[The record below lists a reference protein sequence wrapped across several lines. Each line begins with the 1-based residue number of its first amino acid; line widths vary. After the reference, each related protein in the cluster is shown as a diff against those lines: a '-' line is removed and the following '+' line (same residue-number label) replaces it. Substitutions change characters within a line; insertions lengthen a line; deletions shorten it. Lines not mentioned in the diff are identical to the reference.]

1 MLCRDVERNEI
12 ADKYLNGQLD
22 PALQDEFELHILDC
36 RRCLASVELLEAV
49 REDLAARAPEIR
61 SHALVSGV
69 RFRWRWVA
77 VAAFSLLALTFGVL
91 STRKLFSG
99 RDAKSARVQ
108 GAATTKPET
117 AEAQHDQGSR
127 IRGVAPP
134 KETASSRSAGSSK
147 RSGSPS
153 DVGSQTA
160 PLQVASQ
167 ATSEHDIAKA
177 DTHQAGASDK
187 LDNPAPGPQPP
198 SSAPP
203 PVLQS
208 SEQPHEHP
216 KLLSDEG
223 EKELFRLALVNPP
236 PYTFSG
242 FTRYAKDT
250 PSGSKSSGVRPG
262 EIKAPDGKRPAFQ
275 NAMLAYVD
283 GNYERAGE
291 LLELALKQEPPAPDT
306 YFFLGVCRL
315 LQSDAAGSIAP
326 LKSAL
331 MQAPS
336 PFTQRLI
343 PGPSPFTQSAH
354 YYLAKAYLKTH
365 DLAAAENQMQ
375 AAASLAGDW
384 TESARVELA
393 RLRALRAREGQ

>member
-12 ADKYLNGQLD
+12 AEKYLNGQLD

-36 RRCLASVELLEAV
+36 RRCLASLELLEAV
-49 REDLAARAPEIR
+49 REDLAARAREIR
-61 SHALVSGV
+61 SHASATGV
-69 RFRWRWVA
+69 RFRWKWVA
-77 VAAFSLLALTFGVL
+77 VAALSLLALTIGFV

-99 RDAKSARVQ
+99 HDAQSARSQ
-108 GAATTKPET
+108 GAATAKPET
-117 AEAQHDQGSR
+117 AEEQHPQGSG

-134 KETASSRSAGSSK
+134 KETASSGSAGNSRRSA
-147 RSGSPS
+147 SPS

-160 PLQVASQ
+160 PLQDKSQ
-167 ATSEHDIAKA
+167 PTSEHDIAA
-177 DTHQAGASDK
+177 VDTHQVTASDK
-187 LDNPAPGPQPP
+187 LNNPAPGEQHP

-208 SEQPHEHP
+208 SEQQHEHP

-223 EKELFRLALVNPP
+223 EKELFRLALVNAP

-242 FTRYAKDT
+242 FTRYAKNT
-250 PSGSKSSGVRPG
+250 SSGSKSSGVRPG

-291 LLELALKQEPPAPDT
+291 LLELALRQEPPAPDT

-315 LQSDAAGSIAP
+315 LQRDAAGSIAP

-331 MQAPS
+331 IQEPS

-343 PGPSPFTQSAH
+343 QGQSPFTQSAH

-365 DLAAAENQMQ
+365 DLAAAETEMQ